1 MNVISGSFLVKI
13 SIQGHTFLSKNIFS
27 SLDEISSFS
36 EGCTSEKNNRN
47 KVSPESSYMMKR
59 TETAFL
65 YDLNHNDYC
74 HTEGF
79 HAKIDSTCFCKI
91 CGHQMEY
98 YHDRYCEE
106 NINRCKAATVVL
118 KRIKIDS
125 NKPDSSG
132 TNYKRTR
139 KKE

>member
-1 MNVISGSFLVKI
+1 MSNMYYDIPSYKS
-13 SIQGHTFLSKNIFS
+13 
-27 SLDEISSFS
+27 
-36 EGCTSEKNNRN
+36 NRKKMTN
-47 KVSPESSYMMKR
+47 Q
-59 TETAFL
+59 L

-79 HAKIDSTCFCKI
+79 YAKIDSTCFCKI

-98 YHDRYCEE
+98 NHDQNCEE
-106 NINRCKAATVVL
+106 NINRCKAATVIL

-132 TNYKRTR
+132 LNYKRTR
-139 KKE
+139 KKN